1 MNTFLLI
8 LLFIIISFHDLRLLL
23 KEKKRKKLIIYTS
36 ILGTAFLLSE
46 LHILGVKV
54 IGLNQVIT
62 YTVGLFR

>member
-1 MNTFLLI
+1 MSTFLLI
-8 LLFIIISFHDLRLLL
+8 LLFIIISFQDIRLLL

-36 ILGTAFLLSE
+36 ILGSAFLLSE

-62 YTVGLFR
+62 YTIGLLK